1 MGDERHGVCHAF
13 HTRDEQPLPISAF
26 FNALRAFQSGEL
38 AFDDLSSEIDRQLRV
53 ERTSSDAL
61 LEVLKVQQAVRPL
74 PNDAHE
80 AISRHITDWPQD
92 PTVVT
97 GARPRDGNSSIAVG
111 DILQGRFSLVAM
123 IGQGGMSRVFKA
135 IDLRRAEAGADVPF
149 VAVKV
154 LTEPFDEYFGSMAA
168 LQREAHKLQSLTH
181 PNIVRVFD
189 CDRDD
194 QTVFMTMEY
203 LAGRPLQKI
212 LRTNGDR
219 PMDLGAA
226 LKLIVAIGEA
236 LESAHQSHI
245 VHGDLKPG
253 NVIVTDEGG
262 VKVIDFGMAQFIA
275 RTDVEMEAGG
285 YAEVLPKAITP
296 RYASPQLAAGYD
308 PESADDVYALACI
321 AYESLSGTH
330 PFGSEGIQ
338 RVGGVQTPLRRP
350 KRMPLH
356 QYTALSR
363 ALRYDRQN
371 RTSSIRQFLDELLA
385 TRRRAVARRC
395 IWAGAAA
402 VLLILGVY
410 ARLGVR
416 QAPEEARSST
426 AVPAAGTVLRDC
438 PTCPLMTVLPAGHFQ
453 QGGSAGAP
461 AFELPQHAVVIGA
474 PFAMSTNEV
483 TVAEFHEFVAAAP
496 RDMSGCATY
505 DGQWQGHPEA
515 NWLAPGFE
523 QGPTYPVTC
532 ASWDDAVA
540 YAAWLSQR
548 TGHRYRLPSASEWE
562 YAARAGGEESS
573 PWGADADQA
582 CLDAN
587 VADQSAAKR
596 FPGWNVFPCA
606 DHYVNTAP
614 VGSFKAN
621 AFGLHDLLGNVFE
634 WAEDCWSNDYAGAP
648 TDGLARVTPG
658 CAEHEMRG
666 GSWFSAPR
674 YVTVS
679 YRNRFAHD
687 YRSSSVGIRLV
698 RAIGP

>member
-1 MGDERHGVCHAF
+1 
-13 HTRDEQPLPISAF
+13 LPISAF
-26 FNALRAFQSGEL
+26 FNALRAFQSGQL

-53 ERTSSDAL
+53 ERTSTDAL

-74 PNDAHE
+74 PRDAHE
-80 AISRHITDWPQD
+80 AISRHIADWPQD

-97 GARPRDGNSSIAVG
+97 GARPRAADDSVGVG

-123 IGQGGMSRVFKA
+123 IGEGGMSRVFNA

-189 CDRDD
+189 CDRDE

-203 LAGRPLQKI
+203 LAGRSLQKI
-212 LRTNGDR
+212 LRANADR
-219 PMDLGAA
+219 PMDAPAA

-236 LESAHQSHI
+236 LESAHQNHI

-253 NVIVTDEGG
+253 NVIVTDDGG

-275 RTDVEMEAGG
+275 RADAVVEVGSVGEAR
-285 YAEVLPKAITP
+285 PKAITP

-308 PESADDVYALACI
+308 PEPADDVYALACI
-321 AYESLSGTH
+321 AYEALSGTH
-330 PFGSEGIQ
+330 PFGTEGIQ

-350 KRMPLH
+350 PRIPVH
-356 QYTALSR
+356 QYTALAR
-363 ALRYDRQN
+363 ALTYDRQH
-371 RTSSIRQFLDELLA
+371 RTRSIRQFLDELLA
-385 TRRRAVARRC
+385 THRRTLVRRWIWAAAAALLLVAC
-395 IWAGAAA
+395 LYALLGAHHASKDVAAGAAVA
-402 VLLILGVY
+402 
-410 ARLGVR
+410 
-416 QAPEEARSST
+416 AP
-426 AVPAAGTVLRDC
+426 GTVLRDC
-438 PTCPLMTVLPAGHFQ
+438 PTCPLMTILPAGHFQ
-453 QGGSAGAP
+453 QGGSTGAS
-461 AFELPQHAVVIGA
+461 AFELPQHAVVIGR
-474 PFAMSTNEV
+474 PFGMSTDEV
-483 TVAEFHEFVAAAP
+483 TVAEFQEFITAVP
-496 RDMSGCATY
+496 RDMSGCTTY
-505 DGQWQGHPEA
+505 DGQWQAHPEA

-523 QGPTYPVTC
+523 QSPTHPVTC
-532 ASWDDAVA
+532 VSWDDAVA

-548 TGHRYRLPSASEWE
+548 TGHQYRLPSASEWE
-562 YAARAGGEESS
+562 YAARAGGENPS
-573 PWGADADQA
+573 PWSADGSQA

-587 VADQSAAKR
+587 VADQSAAER
-596 FPGWNVFPCA
+596 FPGWNVFSCS
-606 DHYVNTAP
+606 DHYVTTAP
-614 VGSFKAN
+614 VGSFRAN
-621 AFGLHDLLGNVFE
+621 AFGLHDLFGNVFE
-634 WAEDCWSNDYAGAP
+634 WVEDCWSDDYENAP
-648 TDGLARVTPG
+648 TDGLAMVTSG

-674 YVTVS
+674 YVTAS

-698 RAIGP
+698 RVVGQ